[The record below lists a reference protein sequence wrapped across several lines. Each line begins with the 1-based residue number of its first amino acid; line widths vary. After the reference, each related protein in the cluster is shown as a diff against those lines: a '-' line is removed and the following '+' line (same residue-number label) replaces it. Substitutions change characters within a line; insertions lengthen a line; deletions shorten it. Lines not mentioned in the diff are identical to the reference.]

1 MYEIG
6 ILGVGKMGGSIL
18 EGMLTNDLYS
28 KKDMLLMVHSKDK
41 FEDYKEDG
49 FNVTFDPVDLFYSCK
64 TIIIAIKPQMFKE
77 VLNCC
82 DKYDFDRRS
91 IISIAAGVKI
101 EQLEKYFKNATI
113 IRAMPN
119 TPALISSAVTTVCFN
134 KDNEYVTSA
143 INIFNSIGKTY
154 KVTEEEMDTTLPLNG
169 SMPAYA
175 YLFMKAFIDAAVKA
189 GIDPEIAK
197 GLCANSVISSAKMV
211 LSTSETIET
220 LIDNV
225 CSKGGTTIA
234 GLDKLREENFEKA
247 IYDCYDAC
255 VKRSIELGK

>member
-41 FEDYKEDG
+41 YEDYKDDG
-49 FNVTFDPVDLFYSCK
+49 FNVTFDPADLFYSCK
-64 TIIIAIKPQMFKE
+64 TIIVAIKPQMFKE
-77 VLNCC
+77 VLTGAQ
-82 DKYDFDRRS
+82 KYDFDRRS

-101 EQLEKYFKNATI
+101 EKLLEYFKNATI

-134 KDNEYVTSA
+134 NDNEYVTSA

-154 KVTEEEMDTTLPLNG
+154 KVKEEEMNQTLPLNG

-175 YLFMKAFIDAAVKA
+175 YLFMKAFIDAAVKQ
-189 GIDPEIAK
+189 GIDEETAK

-211 LSTSETIET
+211 LSTSETIDT
-220 LIDNV
+220 LIKNV
-225 CSKGGTTIA
+225 CSKGGTTLA
-234 GLDKLREENFEKA
+234 GLDKLYENNFEKA
-247 IYDCYDAC
+247 VEECYNAC
-255 VKRSIELGK
+255 VNRSIELGK

>member
-41 FEDYKEDG
+41 YEDYKEDG
-49 FNVTFDPVDLFYSCK
+49 FNVTFDPIDLFYSCK

-77 VLNCC
+77 VLSGASQ
-82 DKYDFDRRS
+82 YDFDRRS
-91 IISIAAGVKI
+91 IISIAAGLKI
-101 EQLEKYFKNATI
+101 SALESYFKNATI

-119 TPALISSAVTTVCFN
+119 TPALISSSVTTVCFN

-154 KVTEEEMDTTLPLNG
+154 KVKEEEMDTTLPLNG

-175 YLFMKAFIDAAVKA
+175 YLFMKSFIESAKKM
-189 GIDPEIAK
+189 GIDEDTAK
-197 GLCANSVISSAKMV
+197 GLCCNSVISSAKMI
-211 LSTSETIET
+211 LSSSDSIDT
-220 LIDNV
+220 LINNV

-234 GLDKLREENFEKA
+234 GLDKLYENELPKA
-247 IYDCYDAC
+247 VDECYKAC
-255 VKRSIELGK
+255 VNRSIELGK

>member
-77 VLNCC
+77 VLNGC